1 MDVGEAAA
9 GRREEEVL
17 DALVVGGEDA
27 HLGEGEGEGEGWD
40 EGWG

>member
-27 HLGEGEGEGEGWD
+27 HLREGEGEGAGEG
-40 EGWG
+40 GLG